1 MARTSR
7 LTHPNHS
14 QGDES
19 GTSTPTA
26 APAAAAAEDLDFSDI
41 KKKKKSSKKKANL
54 EEFERQ
60 LDESRSKA
68 KEDGDEEDE
77 GPDGERTLDHL
88 EDADLG
94 DDPFAA
100 GGGGGAGAEGAAGD
114 EPWLKSDR
122 DYTYQEVRR
131 AIQLKSLSL
140 TAPAA
145 ADALLLAPARRQ
157 PRPPVLIRKAVHHRA
172 PLDPQRR
179 EQEDDLC
186 QRHRHLQAD
195 AQTGARPTHHHLC
208 T

>member
-1 MARTSR
+1 MCVARTSR
-7 LTHPNHS
+7 LTHSDVP

-88 EDADLG
+88 EDADL
-94 DDPFAA
+94 ATIR
-100 GGGGGAGAEGAAGD
+100 
-114 EPWLKSDR
+114 S
-122 DYTYQEVRR
+122 RR
-131 AIQLKSLSL
+131 AEE
-140 TAPAA
+140 AA
-145 ADALLLAPARRQ
+145 REPRGRRATS
-157 PRPPVLIRKAVHHRA
+157 P
-172 PLDPQRR
+172 
-179 EQEDDLC
+179 
-186 QRHRHLQAD
+186 
-195 AQTGARPTHHHLC
+195 G
-208 T
+208 